1 MVLTEKTSKDFSQG
15 EKKVFALLSLHGTQ
29 RVVGTGSLKEIDYAS
44 DLDLMEYVTFGRN
57 LEVYECVLDVF
68 REKYRNA
75 HATKTVWI
83 TDFKCGVLPGGQP
96 IRWTRQSINAG
107 HQFIEDT
114 KVMFV
119 DCLQQKSI
127 IKMDVISLVDGLFTE
142 FSEMYFINFGDF
154 KTYNPVTTKKENI
167 ETSLLLD
174 VKSYAEKENYYKA
187 LKRLFAYLRISETN
201 PTLLNSLVNFFNS
214 KVGEVASYKS
224 DLELIT
230 IMLEQKFRIVKEK
243 DIIHNLK
250 YIEKNINP
258 LFKDLVSSILD
269 SKGSHAVLKRTQEV
283 EEILNNEI
291 QDETKRFIGSSKK
304 IYSYIKV

>member
-1 MVLTEKTSKDFSQG
+1 MSLTEKTAKDYNKE

-44 DLDLMEYVTFGRN
+44 DLDLMEYVTFSRDA
-57 LEVYECVLDVF
+57 EVYECVLDVF

-75 HATKTVWI
+75 HATRTVWI
-83 TDFKCGVLPGGQP
+83 TDFKCGVLPGGKP

-107 HQFIEDT
+107 HTFIEDR

-154 KTYNPVTTKKENI
+154 KTYDPEMTKKENI
-167 ETSLLLD
+167 ETNLLLD
-174 VKSYAEKENYYKA
+174 VQSYQNKGNFYKA
-187 LKRLFAYLRISETN
+187 LKRLFAYLRISETD
-201 PTLLNSLVNFFNS
+201 PILLKTLTKFFNS
-214 KVGEVASYKS
+214 KVGELSSYKS
-224 DLELIT
+224 DLELVD
-230 IMLEQKFRIVKEK
+230 IMMEQTFRPVKAEDIV
-243 DIIHNLK
+243 HNLT

-258 LFKDLVSSILD
+258 LFKALVSGILD
-269 SKGSHAVLKRTQEV
+269 GKG
-283 EEILNNEI
+283 EEILERLKGVQEILDEQI
-291 QDETKRFIGSSKK
+291 QDETKRFIHSSKK
-304 IYSYIKV
+304 LSSYIKV